1 MVIVPALPMAV
12 SGMETED
19 ALGMESKVT
28 VVLPL
33 MES

>member
-12 SGMETED
+12 SFMDTED